1 MFQHFPSLSLARRS
15 FLSRLGIG
23 LAGGAALTSGA
34 IPAAHAQTGEGG
46 GRWQPARHAADD
58 WYDQIPGQHRFVF
71 DTISADG
78 LTLALTFINNY
89 LNASES
95 GYGLKDKDHAVVL
108 VLRHRSTP
116 FAFNNAIWGKH
127 GVAITRRSQFNDPTT
142 NQPPKVNVF
151 APPAGTPERGR
162 QGLTG
167 VIARGVHLAVCG
179 VSTRNYAATIAEAGG
194 GAADQAYND
203 IVGNL
208 LENGRIVPAGIIA
221 VNRAQERGYSLAYC
235 G

>member
-1 MFQHFPSLSLARRS
+1 MLKYLHARRS

-23 LAGGAALTSGA
+23 LTGGAALGA
-34 IPAAHAQTGEGG
+34 AGVSPVQAQTGEG
-46 GRWQPARHAADD
+46 GRWQPARHPSDD
-58 WYDQIPGQHRFVF
+58 WFDQIPGQHRFVF

-89 LNASES
+89 LNASDS
-95 GYGLKDKDHAVVL
+95 GYGLKDTDHAVVL

-127 GVAITRRSQFNDPTT
+127 GVAITQRTQYNDPTT
-142 NQPPKVNVF
+142 KQPPKVNVF
-151 APPAGTPERGR
+151 AAPPDPAQRGR
-162 QGLTG
+162 RGLPD

-179 VSTRNYAATIAEAGG
+179 VSTRNYAGTIAEAGG
-194 GAADQAYND
+194 GAADQVYNE
-203 IVGNL
+203 IAGNL
-208 LENGRIVPAGIIA
+208 LQNARIVPAGIIA
-221 VNRAQERGYSLAYC
+221 VNRAQEHGYSLAYC

>member
-1 MFQHFPSLSLARRS
+1 MFRHFQSLSLARRS

-23 LAGGAALTSGA
+23 LAGGAALTAGGVSSAQAQSG
-34 IPAAHAQTGEGG
+34 EG
-46 GRWQPARHAADD
+46 GRWQPARHAPDD
-58 WYDQIPGQHRFVF
+58 WFDQIPGQHRFVF

-78 LTLALTFINNY
+78 VTLALTFINNY
-89 LNASES
+89 LNASDS

-127 GVAITRRSQFNDPTT
+127 GVAITQRTQYNDPST

-151 APPAGTPERGR
+151 AAPPDAAQRGR

-179 VSTRNYAATIAEAGG
+179 VSTRNYAGTIAEGG
-194 GAADQAYND
+194 GGTADQIYTEIA
-203 IVGNL
+203 GNL
-208 LENGRIVPAGIIA
+208 VQNARIVPAGIIA

>member
-1 MFQHFPSLSLARRS
+1 MLRNFRVPSLARRT

-23 LAGGAALTSGA
+23 LTGGAALSAGVSS
-34 IPAAHAQTGEGG
+34 AAGQTGEA
-46 GRWQPARHAADD
+46 RPWQPARHTPDD
-58 WYDQIPGQHRFVF
+58 WFDQIPGRHRFVF

-78 LTLALTFINNY
+78 VSLALTFINNY
-89 LNASES
+89 LNASDS

-108 VLRHRSTP
+108 ILRHRSTP

-127 GVAITRRSQFNDPTT
+127 GVAITQRTQYNDPTT

-151 APPAGTPERGR
+151 AAPPDPSQRGR
-162 QGLTG
+162 RGLPD

-179 VSTRNYAATIAEAGG
+179 VSARNYANTIAEAGG
-194 GAADQAYND
+194 GTPDQVYNEIAA
-203 IVGNL
+203 NL
-208 LENGRIVPAGIIA
+208 LQNGRIVPAGIIA
-221 VNRAQERGYSLAYC
+221 VNRAQEHGYSLAYC